1 MVREADKLTLGQD
14 ISAKVPHAVMA
25 LMNGQRHKWLS
36 SSRMAHYQ
44 GVLCD
49 NPGVSLETLQTLN
62 AATYLPA
69 EEGPPDHDC
78 EEVIDKVYSSRPDLT
93 EVPLSDPELELFT
106 ARSSFIREGQWKAGF
121 AVTPV
126 DYIIQAE
133 ALPQGGSAQRTQPWA
148 LIQALRHAKG
158 KRGNVYTDS
167 RYAFATLHVHGAIY
181 KERGPWTAGAGGG
194 YTK

>member
-1 MVREADKLTLGQD
+1 MRTPESGLK
-14 ISAKVPHAVMA
+14 P
-25 LMNGQRHKWLS
+25 
-36 SSRMAHYQ
+36 
-44 GVLCD
+44 C
-49 NPGVSLETLQTLN
+49 TLN
-62 AATYLPA
+62 AATFLPA

-78 EEVIDKVYSSRPDLT
+78 EEVIDEVCSSRPDLT
-93 EVPLSDPELELFT
+93 EVPLSDPGLELFT
-106 ARSSFIREGQWKAGF
+106 ERSSFIREGQRKAGF

-133 ALPQGGSAQRTQPWA
+133 ALPQGGSAPRTQHWA

-181 KERGPWTAGAGGG
+181 KEIGLWTAGAGGG